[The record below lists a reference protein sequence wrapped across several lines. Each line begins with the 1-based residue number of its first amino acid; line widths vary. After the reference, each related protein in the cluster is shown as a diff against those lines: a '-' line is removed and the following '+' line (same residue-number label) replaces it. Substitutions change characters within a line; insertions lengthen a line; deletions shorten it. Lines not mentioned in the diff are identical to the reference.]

1 MGKVIVIMDE
11 QRSIPHAKLIPNGN
25 FDKNSLEK
33 FAYRWIRQQIRE
45 QHLNF
50 NPFLYQTNGL
60 PFQFS
65 WRCTAGTWRAG
76 GRRSP

>member
-1 MGKVIVIMDE
+1 MTKRVIVIMDE

-33 FAYRWIRQQIRE
+33 FAYRWMGQQIRE

-50 NPFLYQTNGL
+50 NPYYHIIASENAKWVKNIKNVYHLD
-60 PFQFS
+60 
-65 WRCTAGTWRAG
+65 
-76 GRRSP
+76 

>member
-1 MGKVIVIMDE
+1 MARVIVIMDE

-33 FAYRWIRQQIRE
+33 FAYRWMSQQIRE

-50 NPFLYQTNGL
+50 NPFYHLIVSENEKWVKKIKNVYHL
-60 PFQFS
+60 
-65 WRCTAGTWRAG
+65 A
-76 GRRSP
+76 

>member
-1 MGKVIVIMDE
+1 MTKRVIVIMDE

-33 FAYRWIRQQIRE
+33 FAYRWMSQQIRE

-50 NPFLYQTNGL
+50 NPYYHVIVSENAKWVKNIKNVYHLD
-60 PFQFS
+60 
-65 WRCTAGTWRAG
+65 
-76 GRRSP
+76 